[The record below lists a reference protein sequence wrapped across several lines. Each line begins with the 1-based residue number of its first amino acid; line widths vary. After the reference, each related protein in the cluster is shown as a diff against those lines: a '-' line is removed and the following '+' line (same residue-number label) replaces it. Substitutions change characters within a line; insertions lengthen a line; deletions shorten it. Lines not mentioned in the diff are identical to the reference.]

1 MNPSSWS
8 IRRPIPT
15 LVLFLVLTLAGMV
28 SFGQLGVDLNPNIDF
43 PAVIISVS
51 QRGAGPE
58 ELETQVTEKVEDAV
72 AGLGNIDEI
81 RSTVRDGSSETVLTF
96 VLGTDIDRA
105 TNDVRDAISRIRSDL
120 PAAVQEPIIR
130 RLDFGGGPILTY
142 AVTSDQRSVEA
153 LSALVDQDISRS
165 LLSVPGV
172 AQVNRIGG
180 VDPEIRVNLD
190 PTQLD
195 ALGITATQ
203 VNDQIRALNV
213 NLPSGRVT
221 LGQQEQGLRTLG
233 SAPTVEVLANYPIQ
247 LPGGTAVP
255 LQSLG
260 IVELG
265 YGEARQAASF
275 NSEPV
280 VAFSVRRSTGSVL
293 VSVEEGVTAQVAEL
307 EKTLPEDINFELIF
321 TLATDIRESYQA
333 SIEDLILGCVLAVI
347 VIAVFLRDWR
357 TIFISAVALPLS
369 ILPTFLV
376 RTRSTRGQFWL
387 GQNPMEASQRQPT
400 IEAVLPNIPLQR
412 HLPR

>member
-15 LVLFLVLTLAGMV
+15 LVLFLVLTLAGIV

-153 LSALVDQDISRS
+153 LQHH
-165 LLSVPGV
+165 
-172 AQVNRIGG
+172 
-180 VDPEIRVNLD
+180 
-190 PTQLD
+190 
-195 ALGITATQ
+195 
-203 VNDQIRALNV
+203 
-213 NLPSGRVT
+213 
-221 LGQQEQGLRTLG
+221 
-233 SAPTVEVLANYPIQ
+233 
-247 LPGGTAVP
+247 
-255 LQSLG
+255 
-260 IVELG
+260 EL
-265 YGEARQAASF
+265 
-275 NSEPV
+275 
-280 VAFSVRRSTGSVL
+280 
-293 VSVEEGVTAQVAEL
+293 
-307 EKTLPEDINFELIF
+307 
-321 TLATDIRESYQA
+321 
-333 SIEDLILGCVLAVI
+333 
-347 VIAVFLRDWR
+347 
-357 TIFISAVALPLS
+357 
-369 ILPTFLV
+369 
-376 RTRSTRGQFWL
+376 
-387 GQNPMEASQRQPT
+387 M
-400 IEAVLPNIPLQR
+400 
-412 HLPR
+412 